1 MLSTLTVWF
10 RSFIRPR
17 VSTVQVIL
25 YENHQEKDIATSHLS
40 KQELLMKEIQDL
52 WKVPPSAPYWFEAE
66 VRNAHSCWKKQPPKL
81 YVVCYQEKELDP
93 TRKREADI
101 PNRYRTKMFN
111 RYHKLSLK
119 NNIEVKFILVQ

>member
-10 RSFIRPR
+10 RNLVRPR

-25 YENHQEKDIATSHLS
+25 YENHQEKEFSAFHLS
-40 KQELLMKEIQDL
+40 KQDILMKEIQSL
-52 WKVPPSAPYWFEAE
+52 WQVPPNAPYWFEPE
-66 VRNAHSCWKKQPPKL
+66 IHDTRSCWKKQPPKL
-81 YVVCYQEKELDP
+81 FVVCYQEKELDP

-111 RYHKLSLK
+111 RHHKLSMK
-119 NNIEVKFILVQ
+119 NNIEVKFILPH